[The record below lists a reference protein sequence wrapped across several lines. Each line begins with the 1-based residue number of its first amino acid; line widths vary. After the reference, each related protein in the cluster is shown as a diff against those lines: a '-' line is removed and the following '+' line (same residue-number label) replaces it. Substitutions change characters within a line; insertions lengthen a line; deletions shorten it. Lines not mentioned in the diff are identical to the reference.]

1 MPSSTGESESVESL
15 GGYELVERLG
25 SGGMGVVHLGR
36 SASGQLVAV
45 TVVHDRYARDEEFR
59 DRFRQELAAVRRVS
73 GDFTAPVVDAD
84 PEAPRPWMATAYVP
98 GRTLAEL
105 VSEDGPLEGRALR
118 NLALGLVEALRD
130 IHRAGVVHRNLK
142 PGNVLMAEDGPRV
155 IDFGIS
161 PAADHRAPTVSGR
174 PLGGPRFM
182 APEQL
187 APSREV
193 TAASDVFSLGSL
205 LVYAATGRGPFE
217 AEARAQADAGS
228 PHPTDRQVMREQ
240 PDLEGVAEPLRGIAE
255 RCLAEDPAARPTLAE
270 LRELFRS
277 LPDTHEPPGA
287 PGGAPSA
294 AGPGGP
300 RRRVRR
306 LAVLGAAVVVAVAGT
321 AAYALSSRS
330 GEEDRTPL
338 ASASHRPAVLPTGFQ
353 PWRTGLSRRVAHEST
368 SHDVDAVNA
377 GCVSDGTALY
387 CAGTGFTVARVDAA
401 SGRVGWWYGGNAGA
415 AERPLGVRGGIVYT
429 YEQPDGT
436 RAHAPRR
443 LLALDAATGKRVW
456 SREIDASHPAAL
468 FNGGVLAVAPD
479 SSDLVAL
486 DPRTG
491 EPRWRTAGKSSVGTG
506 CGPRVLGGAPYA
518 VCVDAEHPAKGPAA
532 LLHLNPADG
541 TARELTHLSQR
552 AVPLGAV
559 SAQPL
564 FALRKHRDAESK
576 GGRDEEFEGLI
587 RIDPISGA
595 LIRVRLPD
603 TPRGTPTL
611 LNGIVYFVRPDGT
624 VTAYSAN
631 GPRLWQRDTEVEDLS
646 VPARST
652 GLDALFLAD
661 GHGRL
666 VALDRETGD
675 VRWTTDELPGLGTA
689 AGNTVPSV
697 LTVKDALV
705 AVAGDTAFAVDPDHP
720 TRSPS
725 AR

>member
-36 SASGQLVAV
+36 SASGRLVAV
-45 TVVHDRYARDEEFR
+45 KVVHAPYAEDEEFR
-59 DRFRQELAAVRRVS
+59 ARFRQEVAAVRRVS
-73 GDFTAPVVDAD
+73 GAFTAPVVDAD
-84 PEAPRPWMATAYVP
+84 PEAAQPWMATLYVP

-105 VSEDGPLEGRALR
+105 VSEDGPLGGRALR
-118 NLALGLVEALRD
+118 NLATGLVEALRD

-161 PAADHRAPTVSGR
+161 RAADDRALTVTGR
-174 PLGGPRFM
+174 PIGAPSFM
-182 APEQL
+182 SPEQF
-187 APSREV
+187 ASPREV

-205 LVYAATGRGPFE
+205 LVYAATGRGPFD
-217 AEARAQADAGS
+217 ADS
-228 PHPTDRQVMREQ
+228 PYPTGYQVMHEQ
-240 PDLEGVAEPLRGIAE
+240 PDLEGVAEPLRSLAE
-255 RCLAEDPAARPTLAE
+255 RCLAKDPASRPTLAE
-270 LRELFRS
+270 LHELFRS
-277 LPDTHEPPGA
+277 LPDTPEPPGA

-306 LAVLGAAVVVAVAGT
+306 LAVLGAALVIAVAGT

-330 GEEDRTPL
+330 GEGDRTPL

-353 PWRTGLSRRVAHEST
+353 PWRTGLSRRVAHEPT

-401 SGRVGWWYGGNAGA
+401 SGRVGWWYGGNTEA

-429 YEQPDGT
+429 YEQPHGT
-436 RAHAPRR
+436 AVHAPRR

-468 FNGGVLAVAPD
+468 FNGGVLAVAHN

-486 DPRTG
+486 DPKTG
-491 EPRWRTAGKSSVGTG
+491 EQRWRTAGKSSVGTE
-506 CGPRVLGGAPYA
+506 CGPLAPGGAPYA
-518 VCVDAEHPAKGPAA
+518 LCTDAQHPAKGPAA

-564 FALRKHRDAESK
+564 FALRKHLDAGPE
-576 GGRDEEFEGLI
+576 GGRDEEYEGLI

-646 VPARST
+646 GPARSA
-652 GLDALFLAD
+652 GPDALYLA
-661 GHGRL
+661 GRHGRL

-675 VRWTTDELPGLGTA
+675 VRWTTDKLPGLGTP

-705 AVAGDTAFAVDPDHP
+705 AVVGDTAFSADPDHP
-720 TRSPS
+720 TRAPS